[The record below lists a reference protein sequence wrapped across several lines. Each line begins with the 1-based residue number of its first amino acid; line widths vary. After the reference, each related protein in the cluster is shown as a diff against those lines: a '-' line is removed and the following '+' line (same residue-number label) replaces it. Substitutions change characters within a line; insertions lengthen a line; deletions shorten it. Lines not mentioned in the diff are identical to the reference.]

1 MSFIWRLTTCKCH
14 EFLVCNNKMRS
25 LGIHTTFI
33 TLQRIHK
40 WFSKISTIICR
51 WWCYIL
57 LTGFATGS
65 SLFPLRWR
73 YNKRDGVSNH
83 QHHDCLRNRLFGRRS
98 KETSKL
104 CVTGLCVGN
113 SLVTGEFP
121 AQRASNAENVFIWW
135 RHHAL
140 QVGLLRYKNG
150 SETVWSKQIRA
161 SSKQLFLASRLRLK
175 LFFRY

>member
-14 EFLVCNNKMRS
+14 EFLVWNNKMRS

-65 SLFPLRWR
+65 
-73 YNKRDGVSNH
+73 N
-83 QHHDCLRNRLFGRRS
+83 
-98 KETSKL
+98 
-104 CVTGLCVGN
+104 
-113 SLVTGEFP
+113 
-121 AQRASNAENVFIWW
+121 
-135 RHHAL
+135 
-140 QVGLLRYKNG
+140 
-150 SETVWSKQIRA
+150 
-161 SSKQLFLASRLRLK
+161 LASFHYGDVIISAMASQITSITIVCATVYSGADQRKHQSSASLAFVWRIHWWPVNSPHK
-175 LFFRY
+175 GPVTRKMFPFDDVIMPCKWDFYDTKMARKQFDPSKSEQVPSNCF